1 MLLLSQ
7 VFERFNIVDK
17 LEKSQLLW
25 FEDILFCQMISAIVC
40 DFPFIAAIKLRS
52 ISVATTICCGV
63 RNPRVLKIIVEF
75 VA

>member
-1 MLLLSQ
+1 
-7 VFERFNIVDK
+7 
-17 LEKSQLLW
+17 
-25 FEDILFCQMISAIVC
+25 MISAIVS